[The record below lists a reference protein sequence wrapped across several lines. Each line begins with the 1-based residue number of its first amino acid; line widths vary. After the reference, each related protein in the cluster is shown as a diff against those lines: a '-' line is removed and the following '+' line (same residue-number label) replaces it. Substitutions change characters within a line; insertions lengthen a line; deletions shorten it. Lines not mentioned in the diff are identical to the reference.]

1 MFTSYLEFVWDS
13 KEIHFVFTLI
23 NSHHLEMELEK
34 LFIERK
40 VHTSVLNFS
49 TRVSWNGVQTVRVCL
64 ATTYP

>member
-13 KEIHFVFTLI
+13 KEIHFVFTLK

-40 VHTSVLNFS
+40 FIP
-49 TRVSWNGVQTVRVCL
+49 
-64 ATTYP
+64 AY